1 MFCVHHFGSYPS
13 DCQTHW
19 LFAPD
24 PEWRQLQNELS
35 PKNLDW
41 WNLVRGLIGL
51 KDRSKRC
58 LYWLDC
64 FFLAL
69 QTFANFHMLE
79 GSLSAGN

>member
-1 MFCVHHFGSYPS
+1 MLDPGSAFVGRSGHFCFE
-13 DCQTHW
+13 
-19 LFAPD
+19 

-58 LYWLDC
+58 LYWLEC
-64 FFLAL
+64 SFRALESL
-69 QTFANFHMLE
+69 QTFIWLLDA
-79 GSLSAGN
+79 